1 MRDTLLFACIPLVWG
16 WNRGAD
22 RQGLEGQRRSGEQ
35 QSSSSGRRKGLPSC
49 SLSSRQMV
57 KAGCVVSRMQ
67 SSGFCLVPGARTEC
81 FLLFGN
87 CSYLGCFS
95 RLENKKVPKKRI
107 KKCYTSIL
115 CSANTFYKNTQGQY
129 KTHSNR
135 NMQIIMTLFSLELCH
150 GMILKVQWN

>member
-57 KAGCVVSRMQ
+57 KAGLLCLECNLLVSVW
-67 SSGFCLVPGARTEC
+67 S
-81 FLLFGN
+81 
-87 CSYLGCFS
+87 
-95 RLENKKVPKKRI
+95 LE
-107 KKCYTSIL
+107 
-115 CSANTFYKNTQGQY
+115 QGQSVSY
-129 KTHSNR
+129 FLETVPIWDVSLDWKTRKYQR
-135 NMQIIMTLFSLELCH
+135 N
-150 GMILKVQWN
+150 G